1 MLHRRSKAT
10 PPSLG
15 GAAQGG
21 LTASG
26 VILALNQ
33 VAHAAG
39 LTDYDLLQILG
50 LSFREPGRPALK
62 WLGLIWYVVT
72 GGILVPTFYWLG
84 FRWLGRAG
92 GGPGACLGVAHY
104 LGSGLLLA
112 ASDPRR
118 PKRSAGEGRPMGAF
132 LSGYGL
138 LERTANV
145 AGHLAYGFVVGAAA
159 GR

>member
-1 MLHRRSKAT
+1 MLQRRSKAT
-10 PPSLG
+10 RPSLR

-21 LTASG
+21 LSASS

-50 LSFREPGRPALK
+50 LSFREPGRPTLK
-62 WLGLIWYVVT
+62 WSGLAWYVVT

-84 FRWLGRAG
+84 LRRLGRAG
-92 GGPGACLGVAHY
+92 GRLGVCFGMAHY

-112 ASDPRR
+112 ASNPRR
-118 PKRSAGEGRPMGAF
+118 PKRSAGEGRPMGVF
-132 LSGYGL
+132 LSRYGV
-138 LERTANV
+138 LERTANI
-145 AGHLAYGFVVGAAA
+145 AGHLAYGFVVGAASSQ
-159 GR
+159 

>member
-1 MLHRRSKAT
+1 MLQRRRKAT
-10 PPSLG
+10 RPSLG
-15 GAAQGG
+15 GAVKGG

-26 VILALNQ
+26 VILTLNQ

-50 LSFREPGRPALK
+50 LSFREPGRPTLK
-62 WLGLIWYVVT
+62 WGGLTWYIVT
-72 GGILVPTFYWLG
+72 GGILVPTLYWLG
-84 FRWLGRAG
+84 FRQLGRAG
-92 GGPGACLGVAHY
+92 GGPGVCFGVAHY

-118 PKRSAGEGRPMGAF
+118 PKRAAGEGRPMGAF
-132 LSGYGL
+132 LGNYGV
-138 LERTANV
+138 LERAANV
-145 AGHLAYGFVVGAAA
+145 AGHLAYRFLVGVVS

>member
-1 MLHRRSKAT
+1 MLQRRSKAT
-10 PPSLG
+10 TPSLR
-15 GAAQGG
+15 GAVRGG
-21 LTASG
+21 LSASS

-33 VAHAAG
+33 GAHAAG

-50 LSFREPGRPALK
+50 LSFREPDRPALK
-62 WLGLIWYVVT
+62 WSGLTWYFAT

-84 FRWLGRAG
+84 FRLLGRAG
-92 GGPGACLGVAHY
+92 GGPGVCLGVAHY

-132 LSGYGL
+132 LCNYGV
-138 LERTANV
+138 LERAANV
-145 AGHLAYGFVVGAAA
+145 AGHLAYGFVVGVAS

>member
-1 MLHRRSKAT
+1 MLQSRRKAT
-10 PPSLG
+10 TPSLR
-15 GAAQGG
+15 GAALGG

-33 VAHAAG
+33 GAHAAG

-50 LSFREPGRPALK
+50 LSFREPGQPTLK
-62 WLGLIWYVVT
+62 WRGLAWYFAT
-72 GGILVPTFYWLG
+72 GGILVPTLYWLG
-84 FRWLGRAG
+84 FYLLGRAG
-92 GGPGACLGVAHY
+92 GGPGVCFGVAHY

-118 PKRSAGEGRPMGAF
+118 PKRPAGEGRPMGAF
-132 LSGYGL
+132 LSRYGV
-138 LERTANV
+138 LERTANI
-145 AGHLAYGFVVGAAA
+145 AGHLAYGFVVGAAS